1 MPIPISSLVFVSQL
15 FIVVAEGVPVF
26 DIERGCRMDNSKSDL
41 SLGLDLTT
49 KECLRQERSARDQ
62 LQAQWSQFAPS
73 DRAMCTS
80 DARITGGTPPSY
92 VDLLTCLQEQS
103 LAKKLEK

>member
-1 MPIPISSLVFVSQL
+1 MSIPISNLVFVSQL
-15 FIVVAEGVPVF
+15 FIVVAEGVPIYDF
-26 DIERGCRMDNSKSDL
+26 ERGCGMENSIVP
-41 SLGLDLTT
+41 T

-80 DARITGGTPPSY
+80 ESRITGGTPPSY
-92 VDLLTCLQEQS
+92 VDLLTCLQEQA
-103 LAKKLEK
+103 LVKKLEK

>member
-1 MPIPISSLVFVSQL
+1 MLIPISNLVFASQL
-15 FIVVAEGVPVF
+15 FIVVAEGVP
-26 DIERGCRMDNSKSDL
+26 DYDMARGCRMESADP
-41 SLGLDLTT
+41 SLGLDITN

-80 DARITGGTPPSY
+80 AARITGGTPPSY
-92 VDLLTCLQEQS
+92 VDLLTCLQEQA
-103 LAKKLEK
+103 LVKKLEK

>member
-1 MPIPISSLVFVSQL
+1 
-15 FIVVAEGVPVF
+15 
-26 DIERGCRMDNSKSDL
+26 MDNSDKSDL
-41 SLGLDLTT
+41 SMGLDLPT

-80 DARITGGTPPSY
+80 DARITAGTQPSY
-92 VDLLTCLQEQS
+92 VDLMTCLQEQA
-103 LAKKLEK
+103 LVKKLEK